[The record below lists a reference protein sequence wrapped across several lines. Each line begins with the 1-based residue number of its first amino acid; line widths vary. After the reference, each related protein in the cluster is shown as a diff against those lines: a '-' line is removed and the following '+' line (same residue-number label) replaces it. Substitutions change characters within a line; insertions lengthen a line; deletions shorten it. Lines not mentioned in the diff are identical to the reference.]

1 MWSQINHIS
10 LRESFLPLHV
20 GTWNCQIINFFLEME
35 EICKFTADP
44 LGKINGS
51 LNKSGIAN
59 GNNGLTTKSFMP
71 TQSSVFRNC

>member
-1 MWSQINHIS
+1 
-10 LRESFLPLHV
+10 
-20 GTWNCQIINFFLEME
+20 ME

-71 TQSSVFRNC
+71 NQCLGTAKTTLWYKIEGILKVLEGHFFINRELYGKNIA